1 MCYQKNVF
9 LLLRPLFK
17 IAFSK
22 YFQPHIKDQTS
33 LFSAKLLKWVYPS
46 PQLARGIE
54 IMVTALYSMKQEHEQ
69 CLQ

>member
-1 MCYQKNVF
+1 MCYQKNLF

-33 LFSAKLLKWVYPS
+33 LLRKIVEMSLPLPPISEGDRNYGYCTVF
-46 PQLARGIE
+46 
-54 IMVTALYSMKQEHEQ
+54 HETGT
-69 CLQ
+69 